1 MTDNDKNTA
10 IADSVADA
18 TASRPTSFAELARRR
33 HTVRKFT
40 AESVTDEQLAA
51 VLETTSMAMTAANR
65 QPQRWF
71 AIRSDAARAA
81 VEQCTTSLF
90 DPPLYL
96 LLAFDADRVWRNRY
110 DGHDSG
116 EVDSAI
122 AGTFLSF
129 ALEEQGLASCWIGS
143 FDRAKLTKLLGLPDN
158 LRPVALFAVG
168 HPVPAPEPPKIRNP
182 WENSFATL

>member
-10 IADSVADA
+10 IADSV
-18 TASRPTSFAELARRR
+18 TERPTGFSELARRR

-40 AESVTDEQLAA
+40 AEPVTDEQLAA
-51 VLETTSMAMTAANR
+51 VLETTSLAMTAANR

-71 AIRSDAARAA
+71 AIRSDAARTA

-90 DPPLYL
+90 NPPLYL
-96 LLAFDADRVWRNRY
+96 LLAYDANQVWRNRY

-143 FDRAKLTKLLGLPDN
+143 FDRAKASRLLGLPDN

-182 WENSFATL
+182 WMASFATL